1 MKLQTNAVN
10 VLERTSAYL
19 RSGLLKETPAWYE
32 VVASVPPSTK
42 FIREPRFINPSTGQ
56 KTVQWREFNDA
67 VNRKGFYKTRNSIL
81 DRKPMDNRLYKPPKL
96 QFLEDQLR
104 QVFYQQHPWE
114 FSRPKILVE
123 NEINERFDW
132 SHMLQLGKPLDGES
146 VVQRTMYLLQTD
158 PELGMI
164 DAYDRARFE
173 FYRLRIQEEIEQQVA
188 QEEAEMFGSV
198 FSSSAIDY
206 GVEQEQ
212 KVIDVWKQKA
222 IEETELLAAR
232 RTSPG
237 ESWSQDNQEGQS
249 KKTEEDGQETEELH
263 L

>member
-19 RSGLLKETPAWYE
+19 RSGLLKETPAWYQ
-32 VVASVPPSTK
+32 VVASVPPTTK
-42 FIREPRFINPSTGQ
+42 FTREARFINPSTG
-56 KTVQWREFNDA
+56 KRTVQWKEFDA
-67 VNRKGFYKTRNSIL
+67 GVNNRVFYKTRNNSF
-81 DRKPMDNRLYKPPKL
+81 DRKPMDNRLYKAPKL

-104 QVFYQQHPWE
+104 EVFYQQHPWE
-114 FSRPKILVE
+114 FSRPKMLVE
-123 NEINERFDW
+123 NEVNENFDW
-132 SHMLQLGKPLDGES
+132 SNMYQLGKPLDGES
-146 VVQRTMYLLQTD
+146 VVQRTIYLLQKD
-158 PELGMI
+158 SELGI
-164 DAYDRARFE
+164 LDAYDRARFE
-173 FYRLRIQEEIEQQVA
+173 FYRLRMQEEIEQQVA

-212 KVIDVWKQKA
+212 RVIDVWKQKA

-232 RTSPG
+232 RASPS
-237 ESWSQDNQEGQS
+237 ESWGQEKQEDEP
-249 KKTEEDGQETEELH
+249 KKSDEDQETEELH